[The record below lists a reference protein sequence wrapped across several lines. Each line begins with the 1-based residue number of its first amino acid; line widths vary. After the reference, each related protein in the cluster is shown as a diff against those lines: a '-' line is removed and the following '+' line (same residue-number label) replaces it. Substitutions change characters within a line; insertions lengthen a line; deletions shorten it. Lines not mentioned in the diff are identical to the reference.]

1 MWRAR
6 HPARCLVRTWAPCG
20 EDIVAFLDWVDW
32 TGISLVVLLVI
43 GFGLVWLRFRNRD

>member
-1 MWRAR
+1 VAGQ
-6 HPARCLVRTWAPCG
+6 ASSALSGQDVGPCG